1 LTFPFNK
8 TVLDNGVR
16 VVTGPMTGVR
26 SSSLILY
33 FDIGSRYEAEPVA
46 GVSHFLEHMLFKG
59 TERRPD
65 AKMISEEIEGVGGI
79 LNASTSKEA
88 TNYWCKSP
96 STHFELAFDV
106 LGDMVCN
113 SLIDA
118 TELGKERSVIIEE
131 IRSYEDSPEEYVHDI
146 IDEVVWGTHSVGR
159 SIAGSEETVGAISRD
174 QMVDFWKR
182 NYRPEHMV
190 VAAGGDISHDTV
202 VALTE
207 KYFGNLTPSGDAD
220 QYDRAEVTQTEAR
233 IRVLKKDTEQ
243 AHLCVA
249 MPALPYTSERRY
261 VQGTIEAVLSSGM
274 SSRLFQ
280 EIREKR
286 GLVYSVYGYF
296 RPYEDVGQGVIYA
309 GTDLTRVEETI
320 SAIVEELRKLRDD
333 GVPEDELR
341 RNKELRK
348 GRLLMGLEDSR
359 SVASWVG
366 SQELVYGEI
375 KTPEEVMEEIEAVT
389 AEQVHELSTELFRPD
404 RLSLAL
410 IGPYDDDSGFA
421 GLLTM

>member
-1 LTFPFNK
+1 MTFPYHK
-8 TVLDNGVR
+8 TVLENGVR

-26 SSSLILY
+26 STSLIMY
-33 FDIGSRYEAEPVA
+33 FDVGSRYEKPDVA
-46 GVSHFLEHMLFKG
+46 GVSHYLEHMLFKG

-65 AKMISEEIEGVGGI
+65 AKMISEEIEGVGGM

-88 TNYWCKSP
+88 TNYWCKCP
-96 STHFELAFDV
+96 STHYDLAFDV
-106 LGDMVCN
+106 LADMIN
-113 SLIDA
+113 GSLIDT
-118 TELGKERSVIIEE
+118 TELNKERSVIIEE
-131 IRSYEDSPEEYVHDI
+131 IRGSEDSPEEYVHDI

-159 SIAGSEETVGAISRD
+159 SIAGSEETVGAISRE

-182 NYRPEHMV
+182 NYRPERMV
-190 VAAGGDISHDTV
+190 IASGGDIEHEHV
-202 VALTE
+202 VELANQH
-207 KYFGNLTPSGDAD
+207 FGNLTPAGDAD
-220 QYDRAEVTQTEAR
+220 QYDRAEVIQQGAR
-233 IRVLKKDTEQ
+233 SRLLTKETEQ

-249 MPALPYTSERRY
+249 LPALPYTSERRY

-296 RPYEDVGQGVIYA
+296 RPYEDVGQAVIYA
-309 GTDLTRVEETI
+309 GTDLSRIDETVE
-320 SAIVEELRKLRDD
+320 AIVAELRKLRDQP
-333 GVPEDELR
+333 VPEDELR
-341 RNKELRK
+341 RTKELRK

-389 AEQVHELSTELFRPD
+389 VEQVHELSQELFKAD
-404 RLSLAL
+404 LLNLAL
-410 IGPYDDDSGFA
+410 IGPFDDEAHFTS
-421 GLLTM
+421 LLQL